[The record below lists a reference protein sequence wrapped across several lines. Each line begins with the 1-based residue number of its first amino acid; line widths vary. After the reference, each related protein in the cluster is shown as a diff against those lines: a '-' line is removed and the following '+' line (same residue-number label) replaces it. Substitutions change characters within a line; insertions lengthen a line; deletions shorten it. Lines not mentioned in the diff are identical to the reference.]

1 MILSLLET
9 PTKINMPDSIAG
21 WVGFGLFCLVF
32 VAALFRWWDIP
43 AAFIQKRWQL
53 LVFLFFAIIPANL
66 FLGLGENNVNGVE
79 LFRGQ
84 YPGMLLSAIPW
95 FLISAFFG
103 PVLGGL
109 AGFLSGL
116 IQGVLSTNSIFTP
129 LVMAISGMIAGA
141 CLRQRY
147 RGELYIYARHPLGA
161 SAITALMA
169 YLLCS
174 VSAFASAGG
183 PLASMVN
190 AGLQNWKTDLL
201 FAGFPILIAG
211 VVGEILFKRKIGPW
225 RKAVNLLPSPD
236 EGFAESKFWRVT
248 LPVIFLFIFILA
260 QISWDIQTRQVRDV
274 LKGSIGSHAGLAA
287 QYFPDQAKTIVEKTK
302 VIATPA
308 LLDRSTLDFYTDMQK
323 AFPAERVNIT
333 VVNSKSMILHQFP
346 QTGITDSFS
355 AELLLA
361 VKSALDGNGAA
372 LVSQHLRD
380 DPASLTLNM
389 VQPIQDGDG
398 KTLGV
403 IILQQGIFPRQP
415 DSPFWGEVT
424 RMEDEGALIWLVPTE
439 DRNPMLD
446 DVPAPD
452 LRSQVFPGEFSEQQ
466 GWKSTASYAYW
477 PSSKDWTVYVKIPS
491 TAGANLILVDF
502 LKQMLFLVIGFSVLL
517 ILLNMY
523 WINLFH
529 DEQKLLQAARQISR
543 GNYSAI
549 PGLGEISEMTDISQ
563 ALEQVRVNVKAQ
575 MDEAHRLISIG
586 RGVAV
591 REEFG
596 TAVEPILRAA
606 LRGDATCARVILVPP
621 DMESVLQA
629 PLRRFGFGDRS
640 DAYAVLDTQVLEIC
654 KREGIFV
661 IRNTAR
667 SRRIDF
673 NSAVTIPASIVGLPV
688 YLEKDDFL
696 GVLWIGYEKPQV
708 FPDEEIS
715 LLKTLASEIAVAAA
729 GERRLSETEQGRK
742 QFEAL
747 VGAIQDPLLL
757 LDQTGEVIFANEA
770 ALNVDGLI
778 LRDEDGKR
786 IASLPSMQKSITGI
800 NGDNSNEGIVREIQL
815 MDGRVYSARF
825 SPFVTDGKFT
835 GSMCVLR
842 DVKSYAEELSRKG
855 EFVETVSH
863 DLRQPLT
870 MITGYANMI
879 QMLGETNDQQRLYLQ
894 KIIAGL
900 ETMGRMVNSILDLSR
915 VETATRLHL
924 EPVDAR
930 TLVTK
935 VVEEFAP
942 QAAQKKIVIT
952 NLTRVDEPLLIDAD
966 SELLHQAIFNIVEN
980 AIKFTGIDGKV
991 NIWVE
996 KENSKCIITI
1006 QDTGIG
1012 ISPIDLPGLFNRA
1025 GRGNVREAGQRA
1037 SKLGLIIVKS
1047 IVELHGGEVHVESQ
1061 LGKGSKFTIE
1071 IPI

>member
-9 PTKINMPDSIAG
+9 PTKINIPDSIAG
-21 WVGFGLFCLVF
+21 WVGFGLYCLVF
-32 VAALFRWWDIP
+32 VAALVRWWDIP

-53 LVFLFFAIIPANL
+53 LVFLYFAIIPANL
-66 FLGLGENNVNGVE
+66 FLGIGENNVNGVE

-84 YPGMLLSAIPW
+84 YPGMVLSAVPW

-129 LVMAISGMIAGA
+129 LVMAISGTIAGA

-147 RGELYIYARHPLGA
+147 RGELYNYVRHPLGA
-161 SAITALMA
+161 SAITALIA

-174 VSAFASAGG
+174 VAAFASAGE

-201 FAGFPILIAG
+201 FVGLPVLIAG
-211 VVGEILFKRKIGPW
+211 VAGEILFKRKIGPW

-248 LPVIFLFIFILA
+248 LPVTFLFVFILA

-287 QYFPDQAKTIVEKTK
+287 QYFPDQAKVIVDKTK

-346 QTGITDSFS
+346 QAGITDTFS

-361 VKSALDGNGAA
+361 VKSALDGKGAA

-380 DPASLTLNM
+380 DPVSLTLNM
-389 VQPIQDGDG
+389 VQPILDGDS
-398 KTLGV
+398 KVLGV
-403 IILQQGIFPRQP
+403 VILQQGVFPRQP
-415 DSPFWGEVT
+415 DSPFWSEVT

-439 DRNPMLD
+439 VRNPMLD

-452 LRSQVFPGEFSEQQ
+452 LRSQVFPGEFSDQQ

-491 TAGANLILVDF
+491 SAGATLILVDF
-502 LKQMLFLVIGFSVLL
+502 LKQMLFLVIGFAVLL
-517 ILLNMY
+517 ILLDMY

-529 DEQKLLQAARQISR
+529 DEQRLLQAARQISR
-543 GNYSAI
+543 GNYSPIA
-549 PGLGEISEMTDISQ
+549 GLSDVSEMTDISQ
-563 ALEQVRVNVKAQ
+563 ALEQVRVNVKSQ

-757 LDQTGEVIFANEA
+757 LDQTGEVIYANEA

-800 NGDNSNEGIVREIQL
+800 NGDISSEGIVREIQFI
-815 MDGRVYSARF
+815 DGRVYSARF

-942 QAAQKKIVIT
+942 QAAQKKIAIT
-952 NLTRVDEPLLIDAD
+952 NLTRLDEPLLIDAD

-996 KENSKCIITI
+996 KENSKCVIAI

-1012 ISPIDLPGLFNRA
+1012 ISPIDVPGLFNRA

-1071 IPI
+1071 IPM

>member
-1 MILSLLET
+1 
-9 PTKINMPDSIAG
+9 MPDSIAG
-21 WVGFGLFCLVF
+21 WVGLGLYCLLF
-32 VAALFRWWDIP
+32 ILCLFRWWDIP

-53 LVFLFFAIIPANL
+53 LVFLFFTTIPASL
-66 FLGLGENNVNGVE
+66 FLGIGENNFNGIE
-79 LFRGQ
+79 LFKGQ
-84 YPGMLLSAIPW
+84 YPGMVLSAIPW

-109 AGFLSGL
+109 AGLLSGL
-116 IQGVLSTNSIFTP
+116 ILALLSTNSVFTP
-129 LVMAISGMIAGA
+129 LVLAISGTVAGA
-141 CLRQRY
+141 CFRQKY
-147 RGELYIYARHPLGA
+147 RGELYSYARHPLGA
-161 SAITALMA
+161 SAITALIA

-174 VSAFASAGG
+174 VAAFADSGG
-183 PLASMVN
+183 TLPAMVN

-201 FAGFPILIAG
+201 FAVLPILIAG
-211 VVGEILFKRKIGPW
+211 VIGEVLQNRKIGPW
-225 RKAVNLLPSPD
+225 RRAVNLLPSPD

-248 LPVIFLFIFILA
+248 LPVSFLFIFILA

-274 LKGSIGSHAGLAA
+274 LESSIGSHAGLVA
-287 QYFPDQAKTIVEKTK
+287 QYFPDQAKTIADKTK
-302 VIATPA
+302 VVAVPTV
-308 LLDRSTLDFYTDMQK
+308 LDQSTVDFYSAMQR
-323 AFPAERVNIT
+323 AFPAERVRISVIN
-333 VVNSKSMILHQFP
+333 VKSMVLHQFP
-346 QTGITDSFS
+346 ETGITDTFS

-361 VKSALDGNGAA
+361 IKSGLEGKGGA
-372 LVSQHLRD
+372 LVSQHLRE
-380 DPASLTLNM
+380 DPSALTLSM
-389 VQPIQDGDG
+389 VQPIVDGDG

-403 IILQQGIFPRQP
+403 VVLQQGDQPRQP
-415 DSPFWGEVT
+415 DSQFWSEVS
-424 RMEDEGALIWLVPTE
+424 RMEDQGGVIWLVPTD
-439 DRNPMLD
+439 DRTPMLD
-446 DVPAPD
+446 DIPAPD
-452 LRSQVFPGEFSEQQ
+452 LRSQVFPGDFLEQQ

-477 PSSKDWTVYVKIPS
+477 PSSKDWTVFVKIPS
-491 TAGANLILVDF
+491 SAAANLIVADF
-502 LKQMLFLVIGFSVLL
+502 IRQMVFLIIGFAVLL
-517 ILLNMY
+517 ILLDIY

-529 DEQKLLQAARQISR
+529 DEQRLLQASRQISR
-543 GNYSAI
+543 GNYSPI
-549 PGLGEISEMTDISQ
+549 PGLSEVSEMTDISQ
-563 ALEQVRVNVKAQ
+563 ALEQIRVNVKAQ
-575 MDEAHRLISIG
+575 MDEAQRLISIG

-621 DMESVLQA
+621 NVESVLQA

-673 NSAVTIPASIVGLPV
+673 NSAVTIPASVVGLPI

-708 FPDEEIS
+708 FPDEEIT

-747 VGAIQDPLLL
+747 VGSIQDPLLL
-757 LDQTGEVIFANEA
+757 LDQTGEVIFANDA
-770 ALNVDGLI
+770 ALGLDGLI
-778 LRDEDGKR
+778 LRDEAGKR
-786 IASLPSMQKSITGI
+786 IAALPSIQKSITGI
-800 NGDNSNEGIVREIQL
+800 NADASNEGIIREIQFT
-815 MDGRVYSARF
+815 DGRVYSARF
-825 SPFVTDGKFT
+825 SPFVADGKFS
-835 GSMCVLR
+835 GSMCVMR
-842 DVKSYAEELSRKG
+842 DVNSYAEELSRKG

-870 MITGYANMI
+870 MINGYANMI

-900 ETMGRMVNSILDLSR
+900 ETMGRMVNNILDLSR
-915 VETATRLHL
+915 VETGSRLHL
-924 EPVDAR
+924 EKIDAC
-930 TLVTK
+930 TLITK
-935 VVEEFAP
+935 VVEEFTP
-942 QAAQKKIVIT
+942 QAAQKKIVLT
-952 NLTRVDEPLLIDAD
+952 NMTRLDESLIIDAD
-966 SELLHQAIFNIVEN
+966 SELLHQAVFNIVEN

-996 KENSKCIITI
+996 KENSRCVITI

-1025 GRGNVREAGQRA
+1025 GRGNMREAGQRA
-1037 SKLGLIIVKS
+1037 SKLGLVIVKS
-1047 IVELHGGEVHVESQ
+1047 IVELHGGEVRVESQ
-1061 LGKGSKFTIE
+1061 LGKGSKFIIE